1 MKKFYLFLLMV
12 LSSVLALAQDKIPT
26 QAAQTLPLLKE
37 GTRVSIPLNKK
48 NTKGLD
54 IFIKSM
60 TYRDSTDRSCQADI
74 ILEFTSRNE
83 KIHFGTYSDV
93 LGNWHQDYYFNMFSI
108 DGILQ
113 KNESFE
119 KKVSIWIKK
128 GEYRDSILTFA
139 KSDIMYLPPYDSEEF
154 IQKEKARKKAV
165 ELANK
170 ARLESINNERL
181 SLVKEEEERCE
192 KLLTPE
198 YLANWVGASF
208 FTKESIEK
216 DCGVYPTAYSG
227 GKVFYDFPK
236 CPVTME
242 FTEDKQ
248 VCIYLSF
255 RLFGEDG
262 YNFRKELINYGY
274 KLHSKSNALVA
285 ENNFGDLTNG
295 KVSIYK
301 YTLKNG
307 GYSVCQ
313 ITEGQAFM
321 FEFYRSKY

>member
-1 MKKFYLFLLMV
+1 MNKRLVFPILAIIIPLLGF
-12 LSSVLALAQDKIPT
+12 AQN
-26 QAAQTLPLLKE
+26 TLPLLKE
-37 GTRVSIPLNKK
+37 GTKVSVPLNKK

-54 IFIKSM
+54 IYIKSM
-60 TYRDSTDRSCQADI
+60 TYRDSTDWSCQADI

-83 KIHFGTYSDV
+83 KIHFGTYSDAF
-93 LGNWHQDYYFNMFSI
+93 GNWHQDYYFNMFSI
-108 DGILQ
+108 DGILP

-119 KKVSIWIKK
+119 KKVSIWIKQ

-139 KSDIMYLPPYDSEEF
+139 KSDLMYLPPYDSEEF

-170 ARLESINNERL
+170 ARLDSINNERFK
-181 SLVKEEEERCE
+181 VEKEEEERCE

-208 FTKESIEK
+208 FTKENIEK
-216 DCGVYPTAYSG
+216 DCGVYPSAYSG
-227 GKVFYDFPK
+227 GKVFYNFPK

-242 FTEDKQ
+242 FTEDNQ

-255 RLFGEDG
+255 RLYGEDG

-274 KLHSKSNALVA
+274 KLRSKSDALVA

-295 KVSIYK
+295 KVSMYK
-301 YTLKNG
+301 CALKNG
-307 GYSVCQ
+307 GFSVCQ

-321 FEFYRSKY
+321 FEFYRSKK

>member
-1 MKKFYLFLLMV
+1 MIKKFSFLLI
-12 LSSVLALAQDKIPT
+12 ALIITTSGYAQS
-26 QAAQTLPLLKE
+26 ALPLLKE

-54 IFIKSM
+54 LFIKSM
-60 TYRDSTDRSCQADI
+60 TYRDSTDYSCQADI
-74 ILEFTSRNE
+74 ILVFTSRNE
-83 KIHFGTYSDV
+83 KIHFGTYSDA

-108 DGILQ
+108 DDILP
-113 KNESFE
+113 KNERLE
-119 KKVSIWIKK
+119 KKVSIWIKQ
-128 GEYRDSILTFA
+128 GEYRDSILTFG
-139 KSDIMYLPPYDSEEF
+139 KSDLMYLPPYDSQEF
-154 IQKEKARKKAV
+154 IQKEKARKKAI

-170 ARLESINNERL
+170 ARLDSINNVRFNVTNEY
-181 SLVKEEEERCE
+181 EERCE

-198 YLANWVGASF
+198 YIANWVGASF

-216 DCGVYPTAYSG
+216 DCGVYPSTYSG
-227 GKVFYDFPK
+227 GKVFYNFPK

-274 KLHSKSNALVA
+274 KIRTKSDALVA

-295 KVSIYK
+295 KVSLYK
-301 YTLKNG
+301 CALKNG
-307 GYSVCQ
+307 GYSVCK

-321 FEFYRSKY
+321 FEFYRSKK